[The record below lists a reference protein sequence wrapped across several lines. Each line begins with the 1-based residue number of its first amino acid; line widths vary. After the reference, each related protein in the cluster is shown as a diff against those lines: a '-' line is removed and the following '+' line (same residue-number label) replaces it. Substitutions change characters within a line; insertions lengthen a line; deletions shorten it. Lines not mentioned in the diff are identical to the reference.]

1 MDETTEAPLAAQ
13 PAETASRRRMMVLL
27 IAAVAFFWASLYF
40 YVPTL
45 SVYAEDITGNLAT
58 VGLILSM
65 YGLWQAVVRLP
76 LGIAT
81 DWLGKRKPFLIFGFA
96 LSALGAWMMGTAHG
110 ASGLLLGRS
119 VTGLAAATW
128 VPLVVLFSSL
138 FPAEQ
143 AVKATALLSII
154 NSVSR
159 VAATAVTGSLNNA
172 FGYPFA
178 FFLAA
183 GVAGLAILVT
193 LPVRE
198 TARPPQQP
206 SLRQTG
212 VLITRRDV
220 LVPGLL
226 SAVAQY
232 MTWATTFGFLP
243 ILAKNLGASSET
255 ISLLTSLNLFIGMGG
270 NLVTSWIASRIGNLR
285 LVWISF
291 TFIIAGA
298 LGAALARTIPLLIVA
313 QALIGF
319 GFGIVYPL
327 LMGMSIEKVKEEERA
342 TAMGLHQAVYAIGM
356 FAGPWLSGILAES
369 IGIPPMFTITAAG
382 CAVLVAGLS
391 WFLRRPKVNEFS

>member
-138 FPAEQ
+138 FPA
-143 AVKATALLSII
+143 
-154 NSVSR
+154 
-159 VAATAVTGSLNNA
+159 
-172 FGYPFA
+172 
-178 FFLAA
+178 
-183 GVAGLAILVT
+183 
-193 LPVRE
+193 
-198 TARPPQQP
+198 
-206 SLRQTG
+206 
-212 VLITRRDV
+212 
-220 LVPGLL
+220 
-226 SAVAQY
+226 
-232 MTWATTFGFLP
+232 
-243 ILAKNLGASSET
+243 
-255 ISLLTSLNLFIGMGG
+255 
-270 NLVTSWIASRIGNLR
+270 
-285 LVWISF
+285 
-291 TFIIAGA
+291 
-298 LGAALARTIPLLIVA
+298 
-313 QALIGF
+313 
-319 GFGIVYPL
+319 
-327 LMGMSIEKVKEEERA
+327 
-342 TAMGLHQAVYAIGM
+342 
-356 FAGPWLSGILAES
+356 
-369 IGIPPMFTITAAG
+369 
-382 CAVLVAGLS
+382 
-391 WFLRRPKVNEFS
+391 